1 MLPIWSGWKI
11 RLDLANLLAK
21 PEKGWLHTFT
31 GDVEIPEG
39 VTPIE
44 GVLEKGDTRE
54 GWWTTGID
62 VTVDPDDAND
72 TIPGTPIKV
81 ENSTKEVEKD
91 NYITD
96 KDGNQVIDPDNPT
109 VTETVA
115 TRVVKGTVTKNG
127 KTLPLRGMKAKTPHD
142 WNPVVGMQFNVQ
154 SVSRF
159 YREGILAEDVF
170 SADGSE
176 RADYDLDGS
185 VNETTVPP
193 TATNYDDLYVAAETG
208 SFRIR
213 KPMTS
218 VRADTAKLRKL
229 LANNDMGIFVA
240 GDVANKGENDFYI
253 TQAINTGG
261 AVNSFIV
268 DWQVPYWATLEGTVL
283 DAPLESP
290 TMAVGRVDSLISSIS
305 TGVWEIPGAEY
316 SCAYNYIYEG
326 KNEDVT
332 AELTENGSIT
342 RTEKRTEIEFGKPVD
357 KMVAITY
364 TLDSNGNVLDE
375 NGKVTSNFKVTRTA
389 QNEAAREEQDF
400 RVFMFVRLAAND
412 RTVAGNGYVEQ
423 NGTEY
428 QDEEN
433 YALAGTDA
441 DRDYFYGEDDYDGI
455 GDSTDYN
462 TADSSSAMWVAI
474 GDKTGYAISDKTN
487 VTLHAADFMRNYP
500 QYQAKQIRWVIKA
513 VPKGATVNNDTLA
526 TKKGVPT
533 GFRLAVDAMLDDG
546 NPDHAAYTEGIQEAD
561 DLDPLRM
568 NSGWSWNWNF
578 DGTPQLDKNGNVLLN
593 SETFIHE
600 GMTTNAPKICFN
612 TSVKN
617 SPTIGQASRLGEK
630 AFQAALQTGGVVGVP
645 TTVPNVIGQ
654 TLDIAKSM
662 LNEVGLAIQEVYN
675 ADDKD
680 ESRKGTA
687 TRMYRMENVNGVDR
701 ERAVS
706 PGRRAAFRHH
716 RVCGVCRRS
725 PDEHR
730 VLQRHG
736 HGAPEPFCIG
746 HPALR

>member
-1 MLPIWSGWKI
+1 MPGVHANGYLGYGDSLTLKLKTRLDNLGSEDTALDASMFDAEGKLLSYKDQLKNIAAWDSDNASVYITAHATDLEWMEDP
-11 RLDLANLLAK
+11 LDLANLLAK

-375 NGKVTSNFKVTRTA
+375 NGKVTSNFKVTRHRP
-389 QNEAAREEQDF
+389 ERGGEGRARLPCVHVRAPGRQRPHRGRQWLCGAERH
-400 RVFMFVRLAAND
+400 RVPRRREL
-412 RTVAGNGYVEQ
+412 RAG
-423 NGTEY
+423 
-428 QDEEN
+428 
-433 YALAGTDA
+433 
-441 DRDYFYGEDDYDGI
+441 R
-455 GDSTDYN
+455 
-462 TADSSSAMWVAI
+462 
-474 GDKTGYAISDKTN
+474 
-487 VTLHAADFMRNYP
+487 HR
-500 QYQAKQIRWVIKA
+500 R
-513 VPKGATVNNDTLA
+513 
-526 TKKGVPT
+526 
-533 GFRLAVDAMLDDG
+533 R
-546 NPDHAAYTEGIQEAD
+546 
-561 DLDPLRM
+561 
-568 NSGWSWNWNF
+568 
-578 DGTPQLDKNGNVLLN
+578 
-593 SETFIHE
+593 
-600 GMTTNAPKICFN
+600 
-612 TSVKN
+612 
-617 SPTIGQASRLGEK
+617 SRL
-630 AFQAALQTGGVVGVP
+630 F
-645 TTVPNVIGQ
+645 
-654 TLDIAKSM
+654 
-662 LNEVGLAIQEVYN
+662 
-675 ADDKD
+675 
-680 ESRKGTA
+680 
-687 TRMYRMENVNGVDR
+687 
-701 ERAVS
+701 
-706 PGRRAAFRHH
+706 
-716 RVCGVCRRS
+716 
-725 PDEHR
+725 
-730 VLQRHG
+730 
-736 HGAPEPFCIG
+736 
-746 HPALR
+746 LR